1 MTNTGQFIFFLAILY
16 LIYYSFNLLFD
27 LFLSSRTYPKAEE
40 KSLLINIS
48 ELEAPI
54 DASLQETTEAS
65 RALQEN
71 EGVMSSG
78 PISSTGGMR
87 LEEVMNGALQDAA
100 VFSSRIPS

>member
-1 MTNTGQFIFFLAILY
+1 MTNPGQFIFFIAILY
-16 LIYYSFNLLFD
+16 LIYYSLNLLFD
-27 LFLSSRTYPKAEE
+27 LFLSSGTYPKAEE

-54 DASLQETTEAS
+54 DASLQETTADYG
-65 RALQEN
+65 ALQEN
-71 EGVMSSG
+71 EGLMSSG

-87 LEEVMNGALQDAA
+87 LEEAMNGALQDAA